1 MAVNAALSLRR
12 LACLLAIL
20 LAAPAAAEP
29 PPRYRAVLV
38 AADGSLPVFDNA
50 VRRLAH
56 DIAARAAVRV
66 LSARRAGASLD
77 ATLAT
82 IASLHPSA
90 GEACL
95 VYVTSHGARDAGLVF
110 DEGDDA
116 LSPADLATALG
127 RGCGAAPT
135 VVVLSGCYSGLYAHP
150 PVAGRDRIV
159 ITAARADR
167 PSFGCGA
174 GNVYTVFDQCL
185 LTAIEAGGTWR
196 AAFTATRG
204 CVSAEETREQER
216 PSEPQA
222 RFGTDAEALPL
233 P

>member
-1 MAVNAALSLRR
+1 MAISAAPFLRWI
-12 LACLLAIL
+12 AGLLAIL
-20 LAAPAAAEP
+20 LAAPATAEAP
-29 PPRYRAVLV
+29 LRYRAVLV

-56 DIAARAAVRV
+56 DIGPRAVVRV
-66 LSARRAGASLD
+66 LSARGAGASLEE
-77 ATLAT
+77 TLAA
-82 IASLHPSA
+82 IASLHPAA
-90 GEACL
+90 GEGCL

-116 LSPADLATALG
+116 LSPADLAAALG

-135 VVVLSGCYSGLYAHP
+135 VVVLSGCYSGIYARP

-174 GNVYTVFDQCL
+174 GDVYTVFDLCL

-204 CVSAEETREQER
+204 CVSAEEAREQER

-222 RFGTDAEALPL
+222 RFGAEAEALPV